1 MNKKE
6 IAVKIV
12 GTAKTLYGVNM
23 FACWVCLIVCAL
35 GVLVT
40 AKHYGREPWVYICSC
55 GVLISIGQMLVCSA
69 VKWLMMGFA
78 EMLFEGAVKEY
89 VKQDLGVEFYD

>member
-1 MNKKE
+1 MDKKE

-12 GTAKTLYGVNM
+12 GTAKVLYVVNM
-23 FACWVCLIVCAL
+23 FACWLCLIVCAL
-35 GVLVT
+35 GVLAT
-40 AKHYGREPWVYICSC
+40 AKYFFREPWALICSC

-89 VKQDLGVEFYD
+89 VKQDLGVEFDD